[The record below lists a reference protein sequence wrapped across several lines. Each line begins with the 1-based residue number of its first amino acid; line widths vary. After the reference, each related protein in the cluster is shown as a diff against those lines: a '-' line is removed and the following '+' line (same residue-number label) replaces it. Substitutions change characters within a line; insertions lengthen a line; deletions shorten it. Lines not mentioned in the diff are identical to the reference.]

1 MRARE
6 RCNKIIQ
13 EMVLLGFENEITEGQ
28 LTNIIIN
35 KLDVNDNRTILNYIR
50 ALKAFN
56 YLEEKVPHVYRR
68 TKPEN

>member
-56 YLEEKVPHVYRR
+56 YLEEKAPHVYRR